1 MPMPKGRPESAQHT
15 LPYILIGLAQGLLLT
30 ISLALLVSLG
40 L

>member
-15 LPYILIGLAQGLLLT
+15 KSYIIVGLAQGFLLT
-30 ISLALLVSLG
+30 LTIFLMIGLG